1 VDKKKALI
9 VGVSGQD
16 GTYLAQLLL
25 AKGYEVIG
33 TSRDAQSARFD
44 NLVRLGLRER
54 IAIESMSPTDFRS
67 VVEALSKWMPDEVYN
82 LSGQSSVGLSFAQP
96 VDTVNGIVNAT
107 VTLLEVVRFLGKPI
121 RLYNAGS
128 SECFGEV
135 DGEAANETTPFRP
148 RSPYGAAKAAAHF
161 MVANYREG
169 YGIYACTGILFN
181 HESELRPERFV
192 TRKIAAAAARIAAGK
207 QDRLVLGNMD
217 VRRDWGWAPDYVD
230 AMWRMLQQ
238 QAPGDFVIATGKLS
252 SLEQFTASAF
262 DAVGLEWRRHVT
274 FDASLR
280 RPTDLRGFAGDFA
293 LAKEKLGWSPSVVM
307 PEVAR
312 RMVAAQA
319 ASLSPRSRSTPPA
332 ASATPP

>member
-1 VDKKKALI
+1 MKKALV

-16 GTYLAQLLL
+16 GAYLSKLLL
-25 AKGYEVIG
+25 AKGYQVVG
-33 TSRDAQSARFD
+33 TSRDAQSARFE
-44 NLVRLGLRER
+44 NLVRMGIRER

-67 VVEALSKWMPDEVYN
+67 VVEVLSKWLPDEIYN

-121 RLYNAGS
+121 RIYNAGS

-135 DGEAANETTPFRP
+135 EGGIADESTPFRP

-192 TRKIAAAAARIAAGK
+192 TRKIAVAAARIAAGR

-217 VRRDWGWAPDYVD
+217 VRRDWGWAPDYVE

-238 QAPGDFVIATGKLS
+238 ETPRDLVIATGRLS
-252 SLEQFTASAF
+252 SLEEFVASAF
-262 DAVGLEWRRHVT
+262 EAVGLDWRPHVA
-274 FDASLR
+274 FDPALR

-293 LAKEKLGWSPSVVM
+293 QAKARLDWRPAVVM

-312 RMVAAQA
+312 RMALAEAAA
-319 ASLSPRSRSTPPA
+319 IR
-332 ASATPP
+332 

>member
-1 VDKKKALI
+1 MARRALV

-16 GTYLAQLLL
+16 GVYLSKLLL
-25 AKGYEVIG
+25 AKGYQVVG

-54 IAIESMSPTDFRS
+54 IVIESMSPTDFRS
-67 VVEALSKWMPDEVYN
+67 VVEVLSRWLPDEIYN

-107 VTLLEVVRFLGKPI
+107 VTLLEVVRFLGKAI
-121 RLYNAGS
+121 RIYNAGS

-135 DGEAANETTPFRP
+135 EGGIADETTPFRP

-192 TRKIAAAAARIAAGK
+192 TRKIAVAAARIAAGR

-238 QAPGDFVIATGKLS
+238 ETPRDFVIATGRLS
-252 SLEQFTASAF
+252 SLEEFVASAF
-262 DAVGLEWRRHVT
+262 EAVGLDWRPHVA
-274 FDASLR
+274 FDPSLR
-280 RPTDLRGFAGDFA
+280 RPTDLRGFAGDFSRA
-293 LAKEKLGWSPSVVM
+293 NAALGWAPTVLM

-312 RMVAAQA
+312 RMALAEAAA
-319 ASLSPRSRSTPPA
+319 ATTA
-332 ASATPP
+332 

>member
-1 VDKKKALI
+1 MTKRALV

-16 GTYLAQLLL
+16 GAFLSRLLL

-44 NLVRLGLRER
+44 NLVRMGLRER

-67 VVEALSKWMPDEVYN
+67 VVEVLSKWLPDEIYN

-135 DGEAANETTPFRP
+135 EGGIADETTPFRP

-192 TRKIAAAAARIAAGK
+192 TRKIAAAAARIAAGR

-238 QAPGDFVIATGKLS
+238 EAPRDFVIATGRLS
-252 SLEQFTASAF
+252 SLEDFVAAAF
-262 DAVGLEWRRHVT
+262 HAVGLDWRPHVA
-274 FDASLR
+274 FDPSLR
-280 RPTDLRGFAGDFA
+280 RPTDLSGFAGDSSR
-293 LAKEKLGWSPSVVM
+293 AKAGLGWAPTVLM

-312 RMVAAQA
+312 RMALAEAAA
-319 ASLSPRSRSTPPA
+319 VTTP
-332 ASATPP
+332 